1 MKKRWFGREGLSLI
15 FNDSFI
21 KNIFI
26 LATGTA
32 SVQVL
37 NFALTPIITR
47 LYSAEAFGALGLFSS
62 IIGLVVVISAL
73 SYPIAIVFVK
83 DEFQYKNLVS
93 ISLKLTL
100 TIGVFLSFILI
111 LLTNNFTF
119 YFNDIIWYIC
129 IAFFPASVATIY
141 SQILLRQKEFR
152 IIAYIGFAAALAVAV
167 SKLLTGVF
175 HPTSTALI
183 LSAIL
188 GFTLSAVIM
197 HLSIFGISLPL
208 KKIMLSATEISVMKE
223 FKQFPLY
230 RLPHSF
236 NAALAQLVPIVLL
249 TTHFGVREAGY
260 FVLTRTV
267 LMVPVTLLGKAVYD
281 VAYPKLSADFGVKPI
296 TRFLLYTT
304 TSLIVISLF
313 PLTVI
318 VIWGQELFSWVFG
331 EGWSRAGLYASC
343 MSLWYVFNIANR
355 PSVAA
360 ISILGLD
367 KFLLINGIL
376 GLGVNIVGFVIAN
389 YLWGTDIAAILAFFS
404 CAILSQIILLIK
416 VYLVS
421 EKSDKQF
428 FPNIL

>member
-83 DEFQYKNLVS
+83 DELQYKNLVS

-376 GLGVNIVGFVIAN
+376 GLSVNIVGFVIAN